1 MHDTSLRHCASGR
14 HCVRACTAA
23 HPSQSVPECSVT
35 TGSAGHSITVLPEIG
50 HVTM

>member
-23 HPSQSVPECSVT
+23 HPSQSVTEHSGT
-35 TGSAGHSITVLPEIG
+35 EHGHSITVLPEIG